1 MGQRLHHAAHATHSG
16 STHRHFW
23 FIFFLFH
30 NYTFCS
36 QEHTCNR
43 SGIFQSYTSYLSRI
57 YHTGSVQVF
66 VNISTGIVTEVTF
79 TFAYFLYYYCT
90 FLTCIGNN
98 LTKRFLD
105 GTLDNLDTGCFVFII
120 ALQTFQCFRSTDVS
134 YATARNDTFFD
145 SCTSSTQ
152 CIIHTVFLFL
162 HFNFRSGTYI
172 KNSYTT

>member
-105 GTLDNLDTGCFVFII
+105 RRLIISIPVVSLHYRPSGLPMLQKHGCK
-120 ALQTFQCFRSTDVS
+120 LRHRPER
-134 YATARNDTFFD
+134 YLLR
-145 SCTSSTQ
+145 
-152 CIIHTVFLFL
+152 
-162 HFNFRSGTYI
+162 
-172 KNSYTT
+172 

>member
-105 GTLDNLDTGCFVFII
+105 GTLDNL
-120 ALQTFQCFRSTDVS
+120 S